1 MLRIVTDSASD
12 ITLEEAKEQGVELVS
27 LSIHFEDGI
36 HPQTC
41 REDYDS
47 FYERLQ
53 KAKKLPKTSQP
64 PPESFLSVYEEAR
77 EKGDEVLVLTLSSGL
92 SGTYQSALIAKDMSE
107 YDKIRVVDTQ
117 VAISAQRLLVDQ
129 AVQMREEGK
138 RLEEIAE
145 KIKSLSEKIRICG
158 VVDTLTY
165 LKKGGRIPP
174 SLALIGNTL
183 HIKPIMGMKDGKIVS
198 LGKAIG
204 RRGGIKLLFE
214 YIKKYIPDTNF
225 PLYFSYSSNKEMGAQ
240 LVKDVLS
247 MFNLDG
253 VKTGLFQASG
263 VIGTHVG
270 PNCMAICYVGE

>member
-1 MLRIVTDSASD
+1 MEVKRMLRIVTDSASD

-92 SGTYQSALIAKDMSE
+92 SGAYQSALIAKDMSG

-129 AVQMREEGK
+129 AVQMREEGN
-138 RLEEIAE
+138 RLDEIAE

-158 VVDTLTY
+158 VVDT
-165 LKKGGRIPP
+165 
-174 SLALIGNTL
+174 
-183 HIKPIMGMKDGKIVS
+183 
-198 LGKAIG
+198 
-204 RRGGIKLLFE
+204 
-214 YIKKYIPDTNF
+214 
-225 PLYFSYSSNKEMGAQ
+225 
-240 LVKDVLS
+240 
-247 MFNLDG
+247 
-253 VKTGLFQASG
+253 
-263 VIGTHVG
+263 
-270 PNCMAICYVGE
+270 

>member
-1 MLRIVTDSASD
+1 
-12 ITLEEAKEQGVELVS
+12 
-27 LSIHFEDGI
+27 
-36 HPQTC
+36 
-41 REDYDS
+41 
-47 FYERLQ
+47 
-53 KAKKLPKTSQP
+53 
-64 PPESFLSVYEEAR
+64 
-77 EKGDEVLVLTLSSGL
+77 
-92 SGTYQSALIAKDMSE
+92 
-107 YDKIRVVDTQ
+107 
-117 VAISAQRLLVDQ
+117 
-129 AVQMREEGK
+129 
-138 RLEEIAE
+138 
-145 KIKSLSEKIRICG
+145 
-158 VVDTLTY
+158 
-165 LKKGGRIPP
+165 
-174 SLALIGNTL
+174 
-183 HIKPIMGMKDGKIVS
+183 MGMKDGKIVS